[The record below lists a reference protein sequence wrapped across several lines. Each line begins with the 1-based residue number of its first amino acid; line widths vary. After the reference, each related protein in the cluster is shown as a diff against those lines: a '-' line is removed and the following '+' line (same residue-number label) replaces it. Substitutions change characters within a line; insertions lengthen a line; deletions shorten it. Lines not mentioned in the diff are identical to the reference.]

1 MFFFVNITLTYGN
14 YKLFDILF
22 GHMGNV
28 TYFSS
33 MKEQKCFELSYRK
46 RSFISALVWF
56 TLMGGWIV
64 LVATILDYN
73 VDHKDMEGIATGA
86 GVMTILLMIMFSL
99 TSMWVSDKIDSMFW
113 KRKQRR
119 KI

>member
-1 MFFFVNITLTYGN
+1 MDNPTYL
-14 YKLFDILF
+14 YD
-22 GHMGNV
+22 
-28 TYFSS
+28 

-73 VDHKDMEGIATGA
+73 VDHKGMDAVAYGA
-86 GVMTILLMIMFSL
+86 GIMTIIVGTMFAL

-113 KRKQRR
+113 KRKQKR
-119 KI
+119 KK